1 MRDFVLMTVVAVV
14 ITGLALMVS
23 WPYRVSGN
31 SMEPNFHNGQW
42 LVINRIGKPK
52 IGDVVVFK
60 YGNAD
65 LLKRIIRP
73 EEEGWWVE
81 GDNKEFSTD
90 SRSFGPVPKSAII
103 GKLGL

>member
-1 MRDFVLMTVVAVV
+1 MKDLLQMVV
-14 ITGLALMVS
+14 IGAVISGLALMVVR
-23 WPYRVSGN
+23 PYRVSGN
-31 SMEPNFHNGQW
+31 SMEPNFHDGQV
-42 LVINRIGKPK
+42 VIINKLAKPGV
-52 IGDVVVFK
+52 GDVVVFK

-90 SRSFGPVPKSAII
+90 SRSFGSVPYGAIV
-103 GKLGL
+103 GKVGI